1 MKKVLSLILS
11 ILLIA
16 SVVPLELFSITA
28 SAQEYTSGYYKYT
41 VSNGEATITGGLYAT
56 SHIVIPE
63 YIDGY
68 TVTGIG
74 SRAFYECTNLI
85 SVTIGDSVTI
95 IGYWAFGDCANLTSV
110 EFGDSV
116 TRIGEGAFR
125 GCTSLTSVEFGDSVT
140 SIGVSAFLGCA
151 SLTSVEFGDSVTSI
165 DENAF
170 LGCTSLTSVVVPNS
184 VTSIG
189 AFAFEDCTSLTS
201 VEFGDSVKIIG
212 DDAFRGC
219 TSLTSVVVPNS
230 VTKIG
235 TRAFY
240 NCTSLTS
247 VKFGRVVSGIDIG
260 ASIGDWAFRGCTS
273 LTSVEF
279 GDRVTSI
286 GDYAFY
292 NCTSLT
298 SVEFGSRVT
307 SIGESAFYN
316 CTSLTSVEFD
326 NRVTSIGESAFED
339 CTSLTSVELGDSVKS
354 IGDWAFHDCT
364 SLTSV
369 EFGDSVKSIGDYAF
383 YNCLSLEVLDLP
395 QNLEF
400 IGSYAFFCCEKIK
413 AVEIPNKITTIYGGT
428 FWGCQSLQRVFIPV
442 SVTKI
447 EDDAFSF
454 GFFST
459 GTLPFVW
466 YSGTSSQKAQIS
478 IDDSNDLPYDWYYE
492 ACKTE
497 HTYSATCDISCDKCG
512 WIRENVVHTDDNA
525 CDSICNV
532 CGYTRSAPHYFKWV
546 IDKQET
552 CGESGRKHEEC
563 TVCRTKRNENTVIAA
578 TGNHIY
584 TFVWSNDSD
593 SHYYE
598 CSVCAAKKDIENH
611 NYDNACDSICNVCGY
626 TRSAPHNFK
635 WVIDKQET
643 CGESGQKHEECT
655 VCHTKRNENTV
666 IEATGNHIYTF
677 VWSND
682 SDSHYY
688 ECSVCAA
695 KKDIENHNYDDA
707 CDSICNVCG
716 YTRSAPHTFKWVI
729 DKQETCGESGQKHE
743 ECTVCHAKR
752 NENTVISAT
761 DVHTYD
767 NDKDNLCNVCGCK
780 RLYLCSSCN
789 GSGTVPTEGDCKN
802 CKGAGKVES
811 YNLSFNANGGSGAP
825 NDQTILGYANK
836 LVNGIPTKTG
846 YVFKGWKLLY
856 EDTVY
861 QPGDVYNAGENT
873 LYAIWYIQCE
883 NCNGSG
889 SVASTWNCSTCNG
902 EGRRRYCTKCGSDYI
917 TKYVTGNY
925 GTFYS
930 CASCG
935 SRSTSTRSCSSCG
948 GGGVSTGTVSCSHCS
963 GVGGL
968 KEDNPATN
976 LPVVESNDKSSIT
989 LAFVEGHEYSLDGIN
1004 WQSDT
1009 TFNGLESGVE
1019 YTFYQRVRVTN
1030 NAVCGV
1036 ASEGRKVIIL
1046 SAGDL
1051 DEDDDISDWDG
1062 VLLARHLAGW
1072 NVGVS
1077 DSVLDI
1083 DGDGEVTDWD
1093 GVMFDRYLA
1102 GWSVDVFIGT
1112 GKAVSV
1118 CSIKYTDDKN
1128 AENANPTTYKTGQKL
1143 KLLPLE
1149 KEHYKFDGWYYM
1161 GETITELSGNENGD
1175 IILIAQWT
1183 PVKYNVTYL
1192 DTRNNTNSLNPKY
1205 ITADDG
1211 TLNLFDLPATNGYAF
1226 DGWVD
1231 SSGRKVTSIVATGQ
1245 DITLTATWV
1254 FDSVAI
1260 IETKHNYNTKKYEVS
1275 YTYTSEMNAT
1285 GNFTVTYQVSIKN
1298 VWDMQIAAGSVWFQL
1313 VDKNGNYAGSSFSA
1327 GVAFLPVGETYVWEH
1342 KMNAVP
1348 KGEHTLIISD

>member
-16 SVVPLELFSITA
+16 SVVPMELFSITA
-28 SAQEYTSGYYKYT
+28 SAAEYTSGYYTYT
-41 VSNGEATITGGLYAT
+41 VSNGEATITDVTVYE

-68 TVTGIG
+68 TVTEIADE
-74 SRAFYECTNLI
+74 AFRGCGNLESVVVPN
-85 SVTIGDSVTI
+85 SVTSIGENAFRGCTSLTSVELGDSVTSI
-95 IGYWAFGDCANLTSV
+95 SAHAFRGCTSLASV
-110 EFGDSV
+110 DFGDSV
-116 TRIGEGAFR
+116 TSIGNYAFSGCTSLTSVELGDSVKSIGESAFWDCASLTSVVIPNSVISIGVGAFSSCR
-125 GCTSLTSVEFGDSVT
+125 SLTSVELGDSVTSIGWGAFGYCTSLTSVVIPNSVTSIGESAFQDCRSLTSVELGDSVKSIGESAFYGCTSLTSVVIPNSVISIGESAFQDCRSLTSVDFGDSVTSIGERAFFGCTRLTSVELGDRVTSIGYQAFFGCTRLTSVELGDSVTSIGAWAFDGCTSLTSVEFGDSVT
-140 SIGVSAFLGCA
+140 SIG
-151 SLTSVEFGDSVTSI
+151 E
-165 DENAF
+165 
-170 LGCTSLTSVVVPNS
+170 
-184 VTSIG
+184 G
-189 AFAFEDCTSLTS
+189 AFY
-201 VEFGDSVKIIG
+201 
-212 DDAFRGC
+212 GC
-219 TSLTSVVVPNS
+219 
-230 VTKIG
+230 K
-235 TRAFY
+235 
-240 NCTSLTS
+240 
-247 VKFGRVVSGIDIG
+247 
-260 ASIGDWAFRGCTS
+260 
-273 LTSVEF
+273 
-279 GDRVTSI
+279 
-286 GDYAFY
+286 
-292 NCTSLT
+292 
-298 SVEFGSRVT
+298 
-307 SIGESAFYN
+307 
-316 CTSLTSVEFD
+316 
-326 NRVTSIGESAFED
+326 
-339 CTSLTSVELGDSVKS
+339 
-354 IGDWAFHDCT
+354 
-364 SLTSV
+364 
-369 EFGDSVKSIGDYAF
+369 
-383 YNCLSLEVLDLP
+383 SLEVLDLP
-395 QNLEF
+395 RNLEF
-400 IGSYAFFCCEKIK
+400 IGSYAFSGCEKIR
-413 AVEIPNKITTIYGGT
+413 AVAIPNKITTIYKST
-428 FWGCQSLQRVFIPV
+428 FENCRSLQRIFIPV

-447 EDDAFSF
+447 EDDAFHSF
-454 GFFST
+454 LFT

-466 YSGTSSQKAQIS
+466 YSGTSYQKAQIS
-478 IDDSNDLPYDWYYE
+478 IGDSNRLPYDWYYE

-497 HTYSATCDISCDKCG
+497 HTYSAICDISCDKCG
-512 WIRENVVHTDDNA
+512 WIREKVSHTYDNA

-552 CGESGRKHEEC
+552 CGENGQKHEEC
-563 TVCRTKRNENTVIAA
+563 TVCHTKQNENTVIEA

-584 TFVWSNDSD
+584 VWSNDSD

-598 CSVCAAKKDIENH
+598 CSVCAAKKDVENH

-626 TRSAPHNFK
+626 
-635 WVIDKQET
+635 
-643 CGESGQKHEECT
+643 
-655 VCHTKRNENTV
+655 
-666 IEATGNHIYTF
+666 
-677 VWSND
+677 
-682 SDSHYY
+682 
-688 ECSVCAA
+688 
-695 KKDIENHNYDDA
+695 
-707 CDSICNVCG
+707 
-716 YTRSAPHTFKWVI
+716 
-729 DKQETCGESGQKHE
+729 
-743 ECTVCHAKR
+743 
-752 NENTVISAT
+752 
-761 DVHTYD
+761 
-767 NDKDNLCNVCGCK
+767 K
-780 RLYLCSSCN
+780 RLFLCSSCN
-789 GSGTVPTEGDCKN
+789 GSGTVPTGGDCKN
-802 CKGAGKVES
+802 CKGAGNVEP

-825 NDQTILGYANK
+825 NDQTIWGYANK

-873 LYAIWYIQCE
+873 LYAIWHIKCE

-902 EGRRRYCTKCGSDYI
+902 VGRRRYCTKCGSYYI

-930 CASCG
+930 CTSCG
-935 SRSTSTRSCSSCG
+935 STSTSTRSCSSCG

-968 KEDNPATN
+968 KEDNQATN

-989 LAFVEGHEYSLDGIN
+989 LAFVEGYEYSLDGIN
-1004 WQSDT
+1004 WQSDA

-1030 NAVCGV
+1030 SAVCGV

-1128 AENANPTTYKTGQKL
+1128 AENSNPTTYKTGQKL